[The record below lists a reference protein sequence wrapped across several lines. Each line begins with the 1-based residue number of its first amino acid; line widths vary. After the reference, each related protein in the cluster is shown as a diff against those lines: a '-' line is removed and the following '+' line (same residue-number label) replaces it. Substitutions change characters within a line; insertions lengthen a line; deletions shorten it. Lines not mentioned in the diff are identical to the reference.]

1 MHAAALFTFLTSSYK
16 RQAIAAASARIRAVM
31 GKQSDSLF
39 QRAQEVIPG
48 GVNSPVR
55 AFRGVGGTP
64 PFIEMAQGSR
74 IFDADNLQYIDC
86 VGSWGPMILGH
97 GHRYVV
103 EAVKKAAT
111 RGFSFGAPTAGEIE
125 LAEMVV
131 QAIPSI
137 EMLRLVNSGTEAT
150 MSALRLA
157 RAATG
162 RNKVMKFDGGY
173 HGHVDSL
180 LVKAGSGGA
189 TFNVP
194 DSAGVPAEVTKLTV
208 SVAYNDLEA
217 VRAAVDDDLA
227 AIIVEPV
234 AGNMGCIPPAD
245 GFLQGLREICDANGS
260 LLIFDEVMTGFRV
273 AYGGA
278 QALYGVKPDITT
290 LGKIIGGGMPI
301 GAYGAKADLMKL
313 VSPLGPMY
321 QAGTLSGNPVAVAA
335 GKSTLS
341 VLKNS
346 SIYADLEERSGEF
359 EAGVRAA
366 AEKHNVPVTFNR
378 VGSMWTLFFNDGPV
392 TDFESANRSDRDKF
406 ARFFH
411 LMLGEGV
418 YLPPSQLEAAFFSAA
433 HAKKDISQL
442 IERADRVLKKIA
454 WEFEK

>member
-1 MHAAALFTFLTSSYK
+1 
-16 RQAIAAASARIRAVM
+16 M
-31 GKQSDSLF
+31 GKNSETLF
-39 QRAQEVIPG
+39 SRAQEIIPG

-55 AFRGVGGTP
+55 AFKGVGGTP
-64 PFIEMAQGSR
+64 LFIDMALGSR
-74 IFDADNLQYIDC
+74 IFDADGLQYIDC

-111 RGFSFGAPTAGEIE
+111 RGFSYGAPALGEIE
-125 LAEMVV
+125 LAEMIA

-137 EMLRLVNSGTEAT
+137 EMVRLVNSGTEAT

-162 RNKVMKFDGGY
+162 RKKIIKFDGGY
-173 HGHVDSL
+173 HGHVDAL

-194 DSAGVPAEVTKLTV
+194 DSAGVPKEVTELTI
-208 SVAYNDLEA
+208 SVPYNDLAA
-217 VRAAVDDDLA
+217 VREAMDAEVAAV
-227 AIIVEPV
+227 IVEPV
-234 AGNMGCIPPAD
+234 AGNMGCVPPAE
-245 GFLQGLREICDANGS
+245 GFLQGLRDICTENGA
-260 LLIFDEVMTGFRV
+260 LLILDEVMTGFRV

-278 QALYGVKPDITT
+278 QALYNVKPDITT

-301 GAYGAKADLMKL
+301 GAYGGSRELMQL

-321 QAGTLSGNPVAVAA
+321 QAGTLSGNPIAVAA
-335 GKSTLS
+335 GKATLG

-359 EAGVRAA
+359 QDGVMKSAD
-366 AEKHNVPVTFNR
+366 KHGVPLTINR
-378 VGSMWTLFFNDGPV
+378 VGSMWTIFFTEGPV
-392 TDFESANRSDRDKF
+392 TDYESANKSNRERFS
-406 ARFFH
+406 RFFH

-433 HAKKDISQL
+433 HAKKDILQL
-442 IERADRVLKKIA
+442 IERADRVLKKIN

>member
-1 MHAAALFTFLTSSYK
+1 MA
-16 RQAIAAASARIRAVM
+16 
-31 GKQSDSLF
+31 KQSEALF

-55 AFRGVGGTP
+55 AFRGVGGAP
-64 PFIEMAQGSR
+64 LFIEMGQGGR

-125 LAEMVV
+125 LAEMIV
-131 QAIPSI
+131 QAVPSM
-137 EMLRLVNSGTEAT
+137 EMVRLVNSGTEAT

-162 RNKVMKFDGGY
+162 RTKILKFEGGY

-194 DSAGVPAEVTKLTV
+194 DSAGVPAELTNLTLI
-208 SVAYNDLEA
+208 ARYNDLED
-217 VRAAVDDDLA
+217 VRRQMSDEVA

-234 AGNMGCIPPAD
+234 AGNMGCIPPQP
-245 GFLQGLREICDANGS
+245 GFLQGLRELCDEHGA
-260 LLIFDEVMTGFRV
+260 LLILDEVMTGFRV

-278 QALYGVKPDITT
+278 QARYDVKPDITT

-301 GAYGAKADLMKL
+301 GAYGAPRKLMEL

-335 GKSTLS
+335 GRATLS
-341 VLKNS
+341 VLRNS
-346 SIYADLEERSGEF
+346 SIYDDLEERSSEF
-359 EAGVRAA
+359 ETGVRAA
-366 AEKHNVPVTFNR
+366 ADKHNVPITLNR
-378 VGSMWTLFFNDGPV
+378 VGSMWTLFFTEGPV
-392 TDFESANRSDRDKF
+392 TDFDSANTSNREKF

-411 LMLGEGV
+411 LMLAEGV

-433 HAKKDISQL
+433 HAKKDIQQMV
-442 IERADRVLKKIA
+442 ERVDRVMKKVA
-454 WEFEK
+454 WEFGS

>member
-1 MHAAALFTFLTSSYK
+1 
-16 RQAIAAASARIRAVM
+16 M
-31 GKQSDSLF
+31 GKQSESF
-39 QRAQEVIPG
+39 FERAKEVIPG

-64 PFIEMAQGSR
+64 RFIEQGQGSR

-111 RGFSFGAPTAGEIE
+111 KGFSFGAPTLAEVE
-125 LAEMVV
+125 LAEMVI
-131 QAIPSI
+131 AAMPAI

-162 RNKVMKFDGGY
+162 RKKILKFDGGY

-194 DSAGVPAEVTKLTV
+194 DSAGVPEEVTKLTI
-208 SVAYNDLEA
+208 SVPYNNLDA
-217 VRAAVDDDLA
+217 ARAAMDGEVA

-245 GFLQGLREICDANGS
+245 GFLQGLRHICDETGA
-260 LLIFDEVMTGFRV
+260 LLIVDEVMTGFRV
-273 AYGGA
+273 SYGGA
-278 QALYGVKPDITT
+278 QALYGIRPDITT

-301 GAYGAKADLMKL
+301 GAYGGSRKLMEL

-335 GKSTLS
+335 GKATLG

-346 SIYADLEERSGEF
+346 SIYADLEERTSEF
-359 EAGVRAA
+359 ADGVRRAA
-366 AEKHNVPVTFNR
+366 DKHGVPVTFNR
-378 VGSMWTLFFNDGPV
+378 VGSMWTMFFTEGPV
-392 TDFESANRSDRDKF
+392 TDFDSANTSNREAF
-406 ARFFH
+406 GRFFH
-411 LMLGEGV
+411 LMLAEGV

-433 HAKKDISQL
+433 HAKKDILQL
-442 IERADRVLKKIA
+442 IERVDKSLKKVA
-454 WEFEK
+454 WEFYS

>member
-1 MHAAALFTFLTSSYK
+1 
-16 RQAIAAASARIRAVM
+16 M
-31 GKQSDSLF
+31 GKNSETLF
-39 QRAQEVIPG
+39 QRAQEIIPG

-64 PFIEMAQGSR
+64 LFIDQALGSR
-74 IFDADNLQYIDC
+74 IFDADNVQYIDC

-111 RGFSFGAPTAGEIE
+111 RGFSFGAPTLGEIE
-125 LAEMVV
+125 LAEMIV

-137 EMLRLVNSGTEAT
+137 EMVRLVNSGTEAT

-162 RNKVMKFDGGY
+162 RKKIIKFDGGY

-194 DSAGVPAEVTKLTV
+194 DSAGVPKEVTELTV
-208 SVAYNDLEA
+208 SVAYNDLDA
-217 VRAAVDDDLA
+217 VRKAMDDEVA

-245 GFLQGLREICDANGS
+245 GFLKGLRDLCTARGA
-260 LLIFDEVMTGFRV
+260 LLILDEVMTGFRV

-278 QALYGVKPDITT
+278 QSVYGVTPDITT

-301 GAYGAKADLMKL
+301 GAYGGRRELMQL

-335 GKSTLS
+335 GKATLG

-346 SIYADLEERSGEF
+346 SIYADLEERTNEF
-359 EAGVRAA
+359 ETGVRKAA
-366 AEKHNVPVTFNR
+366 DKHGVPLTINR
-378 VGSMWTLFFNDGPV
+378 AGSMWTIFFTAGPV
-392 TDFESANRSDRDKF
+392 TDYESANRSNRDKF

-411 LMLGEGV
+411 LMLAEGV

-433 HAKKDISQL
+433 HAKKDILQL
-442 IERADRVLKKIA
+442 IERADRTLKKLA

>member
-1 MHAAALFTFLTSSYK
+1 
-16 RQAIAAASARIRAVM
+16 M
-31 GKQSDSLF
+31 GKNSESYF
-39 QRAQEVIPG
+39 QRAQEIIPG

-55 AFRGVGGTP
+55 AFRAVGGTP
-64 PFIEMAQGSR
+64 LFIEQAQGSR
-74 IFDADNLQYIDC
+74 IFDADNVQYIDC

-111 RGFSFGAPTAGEIE
+111 RGFSFGAPTLAEVE

-131 QAIPSI
+131 QAMPSI

-162 RNKVMKFDGGY
+162 RNKIVKFDGGY

-194 DSAGVPAEVTKLTV
+194 DSAGVPAEVTKLTI
-208 SVAYNDLEA
+208 SVAYNNLEA
-217 VRAAVDDDLA
+217 VRAAMDNDVA

-234 AGNMGCIPPAD
+234 AGNMGCVPPAE
-245 GFLQGLREICDANGS
+245 GFLQGLREICDRTGA

-273 AYGGA
+273 AYSGA
-278 QALYGVKPDITT
+278 QSVYGVKPDITT
-290 LGKIIGGGMPI
+290 LGKVIGGGMPI
-301 GAYGAKADLMKL
+301 GAYGGRRDLMQL

-321 QAGTLSGNPVAVAA
+321 QAGTLSGNPIAVAA
-335 GKSTLS
+335 GKATLG

-346 SIYADLEERSGEF
+346 SIYKDLEERSAEF
-359 EAGVRAA
+359 EAGVRKS
-366 AEKHNVPVTFNR
+366 AEQHGVPIMFNR
-378 VGSMWTLFFNDGPV
+378 AGSMWTMFFTDTPV
-392 TDFESANRSDRDKF
+392 TDFETANRSKREKF

-411 LMLGEGV
+411 LMLAEGV

-433 HAKKDISQL
+433 HAKKDILQL
-442 IERADRVLKKIA
+442 IERADRSIKKVA

>member
-1 MHAAALFTFLTSSYK
+1 MAKH
-16 RQAIAAASARIRAVM
+16 
-31 GKQSDSLF
+31 SDALF

-64 PFIEMAQGSR
+64 PFIEQAQGSR

-111 RGFSFGAPTAGEIE
+111 RGFSFGAPTSGEIE
-125 LAEMVV
+125 LAEMII
-131 QAIPSI
+131 QAFPSM
-137 EMLRLVNSGTEAT
+137 EMVRLVNSGTEAT

-162 RNKVMKFDGGY
+162 RSKILKFDGGY

-194 DSAGVPAEVTKLTV
+194 DSAGVPKEVTALTL
-208 SVAYNDLEA
+208 SVPYNDLDA
-217 VRAAVDDDLA
+217 VQKAIGPEVA

-234 AGNMGCIPPAD
+234 AGNMGCIPPKPD
-245 GFLQGLREICDANGS
+245 FLEGLRAICDEHGT
-260 LLIFDEVMTGFRV
+260 LLILDEVMTGFRV
-273 AYGGA
+273 SYGGA
-278 QALYGVKPDITT
+278 QERFNIRPDITT

-301 GAYGAKADLMKL
+301 GAYGASRKLMEL

-335 GKSTLS
+335 GRATLS
-341 VLKNS
+341 VLRNS
-346 SIYADLEERSGEF
+346 SIYDDLEERTAEF
-359 EAGVRAA
+359 EAGVRSS
-366 AEKHNVPVTFNR
+366 AEKHGVPITFNR
-378 VGSMWTLFFNDGPV
+378 VGSMWTIFFTDAPV
-392 TDFESANRSDRDKF
+392 IDFASANKSNREKF

-411 LMLGEGV
+411 LMLAEGV

-433 HAKKDISQL
+433 HAKKDILQL
-442 IERADRVLKKIA
+442 IERADRVLKKVA
-454 WEFEK
+454 WEFSS

>member
-1 MHAAALFTFLTSSYK
+1 MAKH
-16 RQAIAAASARIRAVM
+16 
-31 GKQSDSLF
+31 SDALF

-64 PFIEMAQGSR
+64 PFIEMAQGAR

-97 GHRYVV
+97 CHRYVV

-111 RGFSFGAPTAGEIE
+111 RGFSFGAPTAAEIE
-125 LAEMVV
+125 LAEMVI
-131 QAIPSI
+131 QAVPSM
-137 EMLRLVNSGTEAT
+137 EMVRLVNSGTEAT

-162 RNKVMKFDGGY
+162 RKKILKFEGGY

-194 DSAGVPAEVTKLTV
+194 DSAGVPEELTNLTLI
-208 SVAYNDLEA
+208 ARYNDLDD
-217 VRAAVDDDLA
+217 VRGKMSNEVA

-234 AGNMGCIPPAD
+234 AGNMGCIPPQP
-245 GFLQGLREICDANGS
+245 GFLQGLRDVCDEHGA
-260 LLIFDEVMTGFRV
+260 LLILDEVMTGFRV
-273 AYGGA
+273 SYGGA
-278 QALYGVKPDITT
+278 QQLYGVRPDITT

-301 GAYGAKADLMKL
+301 GAYGGPRKLMEL

-335 GKSTLS
+335 GRATLS

-346 SIYADLEERSGEF
+346 SIYEDLEERGAEF

-366 AEKHNVPVTFNR
+366 SEKHGVPVTFNR
-378 VGSMWTLFFNDGPV
+378 VGSMWTIFFTEGPV
-392 TDFESANRSDRDKF
+392 TDFDSANTSNREKF
-406 ARFFH
+406 GRFFH
-411 LMLGEGV
+411 LMLAEGV

-433 HAKKDISQL
+433 HAKKDIGQL
-442 IERADRVLKKIA
+442 VERVDRVLKKVA
-454 WEFEK
+454 WEFGT

>member
-1 MHAAALFTFLTSSYK
+1 MAKHSEA
-16 RQAIAAASARIRAVM
+16 
-31 GKQSDSLF
+31 LF

-64 PFIEMAQGSR
+64 PFIEQAQGSR

-111 RGFSFGAPTAGEIE
+111 RGFSFGAPTSGEIE
-125 LAEMVV
+125 LAEMII
-131 QAIPSI
+131 QAFPSM
-137 EMLRLVNSGTEAT
+137 EMVRLVNSGTEAT

-162 RNKVMKFDGGY
+162 RSVVLKFDGGY

-194 DSAGVPAEVTKLTV
+194 DSAGVPKEVTALTL
-208 SVAYNDLEA
+208 SVPYNDLDA
-217 VRAAVDDDLA
+217 VQKAIGPEVA

-234 AGNMGCIPPAD
+234 AGNMGCIPPKP
-245 GFLQGLREICDANGS
+245 GFLEGLRAICDEHGT
-260 LLIFDEVMTGFRV
+260 LLILDEVMTGFRV
-273 AYGGA
+273 SYGGA
-278 QALYGVKPDITT
+278 QERYNIRPDITT

-301 GAYGAKADLMKL
+301 GAYGASRKIMEL

-335 GKSTLS
+335 GRATLS
-341 VLKNS
+341 VLRNS
-346 SIYADLEERSGEF
+346 SIYDDLEERTAEF
-359 EAGVRAA
+359 EAGVRSA
-366 AEKHNVPVTFNR
+366 AEKHGVPITFNR
-378 VGSMWTLFFNDGPV
+378 VGSMWTIFFTDAPV
-392 TDFESANRSDRDKF
+392 VDFASANKSNREKF

-411 LMLGEGV
+411 LMLAEGV

-433 HAKKDISQL
+433 HAKKDILQL
-442 IERADRVLKKIA
+442 IERADRVLKKVA
-454 WEFEK
+454 WEFSS

>member
-1 MHAAALFTFLTSSYK
+1 
-16 RQAIAAASARIRAVM
+16 M
-31 GKQSDSLF
+31 GKNSDTLF
-39 QRAQEVIPG
+39 SRAQEIIPG

-55 AFRGVGGTP
+55 AFKGVGGTP
-64 PFIEMAQGSR
+64 LFIDQALGSR
-74 IFDADNLQYIDC
+74 IFDADGLQYIDC

-111 RGFSFGAPTAGEIE
+111 RGFSFGAPTVGEIE
-125 LAEMVV
+125 LAEMVA

-137 EMLRLVNSGTEAT
+137 EMVRLVNSGTEAT

-162 RNKVMKFDGGY
+162 RKKIIKFDGGY
-173 HGHVDSL
+173 HGHVDAL

-194 DSAGVPAEVTKLTV
+194 DSAGVPKEVTELTI
-208 SVAYNDLEA
+208 SVPYNNLEA
-217 VRAAVDDDLA
+217 VRGAMDGEVAAV
-227 AIIVEPV
+227 IVEPV
-234 AGNMGCIPPAD
+234 AGNMGCVPPAE
-245 GFLQGLREICDANGS
+245 GFLQGLREICTESGA
-260 LLIFDEVMTGFRV
+260 LLILDEVMTGFRV

-278 QALYGVKPDITT
+278 QSLYNVKPDITT

-301 GAYGAKADLMKL
+301 GAYGGSRELMQL

-321 QAGTLSGNPVAVAA
+321 QAGTLSGNPIAVAA
-335 GKSTLS
+335 GKATLG

-359 EAGVRAA
+359 QTGVAKS
-366 AEKHNVPVTFNR
+366 AEKHGVPLTVNR
-378 VGSMWTLFFNDGPV
+378 VGSMWTIFFTEGPV
-392 TDFESANRSDRDKF
+392 TDYESANKSNRERFS
-406 ARFFH
+406 RFFH

-433 HAKKDISQL
+433 HAKKDILQL
-442 IERADRVLKKIA
+442 IERVDRVLKKIN

>member
-1 MHAAALFTFLTSSYK
+1 
-16 RQAIAAASARIRAVM
+16 M
-31 GKQSDSLF
+31 GKNSEALF

-55 AFRGVGGTP
+55 AFGGVGGTP
-64 PFIEMAQGSR
+64 RFMDMAQGAR

-111 RGFSFGAPTAGEIE
+111 KGFSFGAPTIGEVE
-125 LAEMVV
+125 LAEMII
-131 QAIPSI
+131 AALPSI

-162 RNKVMKFDGGY
+162 RKKIVKFDGGY

-180 LVKAGSGGA
+180 LVKAGSGSA

-194 DSAGVPAEVTKLTV
+194 DSAGVPSDVTKLTV
-208 SVAYNDLEA
+208 SVPYNNLDA
-217 VRAAVDDDLA
+217 VRGAIDDDTA

-234 AGNMGCIPPAD
+234 AGNMGCVPPAQ
-245 GFLQGLREICDANGS
+245 GFLQGVREICDANGA
-260 LLIFDEVMTGFRV
+260 LLILDEVMTGFRV

-278 QALYGVKPDITT
+278 QTLYGLKPDITT
-290 LGKIIGGGMPI
+290 LGKVIGGGMPI
-301 GAYGAKADLMKL
+301 GAYGASRKLMEN

-335 GKSTLS
+335 GKATLG

-346 SIYADLEERSGEF
+346 SIYQDLEERSAEF
-359 EAGVRAA
+359 ENGVRHAS
-366 AEKHNVPVTFNR
+366 EKHGVPITFNR
-378 VGSMWTLFFNDGPV
+378 VGSMWTMFFNEGPV
-392 TDFESANRSDRDKF
+392 TDWESANRSNREKF

-411 LMLGEGV
+411 IMLSEGV

-433 HAKKDISQL
+433 HAKKDILQL
-442 IERADRVLKKIA
+442 IERADRALKKVA

>member
-1 MHAAALFTFLTSSYK
+1 MAKQSEALFL
-16 RQAIAAASARIRAVM
+16 
-31 GKQSDSLF
+31 
-39 QRAQEVIPG
+39 RAQELIPG

-55 AFRGVGGTP
+55 AFRGVGGAP
-64 PFIEMAQGSR
+64 LFIEMASGSR
-74 IFDADNLQYIDC
+74 IFDVDNLQYIDC

-125 LAEMVV
+125 LAEMIVAAV
-131 QAIPSI
+131 PSI
-137 EMLRLVNSGTEAT
+137 EMVRLVNSGTEAT

-162 RNKVMKFDGGY
+162 RKKVIKFDGGY

-194 DSAGVPAEVTKLTV
+194 DSAGVPKEVTQLTL
-208 SVAYNDLEA
+208 SVPYNDLDA
-217 VRAAVDDDLA
+217 VRAVIDDEVA

-234 AGNMGCIPPAD
+234 AGNMGCVLPAE
-245 GFLQGLREICDANGS
+245 GFLAGLRRICDDSGA
-260 LLIFDEVMTGFRV
+260 LLILDEVMTGFRV
-273 AYGGA
+273 SYGGA
-278 QALYGVKPDITT
+278 QQLYGIRPDITT
-290 LGKIIGGGMPI
+290 LGKVIGGGMPI
-301 GAYGAKADLMKL
+301 GAYGASRRLMEL

-321 QAGTLSGNPVAVAA
+321 QAGTLSGNPIAVACGRA
-335 GKSTLS
+335 TLS

-346 SIYADLEERSGEF
+346 SIYADLEERGAEF
-359 EAGVRAA
+359 VAGVRAA
-366 AEKHNVPVTFNR
+366 AEKHDVPLTINR
-378 VGSMWTLFFNDGPV
+378 VGSMWTIFFTEGPV
-392 TDFESANRSDRDKF
+392 TDFESANQSNRDKF

-433 HAKKDISQL
+433 HAKKDILQM
-442 IERADRVLKKIA
+442 IERGDRVLKKIA

>member
-1 MHAAALFTFLTSSYK
+1 
-16 RQAIAAASARIRAVM
+16 M
-31 GKQSDSLF
+31 GKNSETLF
-39 QRAQEVIPG
+39 QRAQETIPG

-55 AFRGVGGTP
+55 AFKGVGGSP
-64 PFIEMAQGSR
+64 LFIEQALGSR
-74 IFDADNLQYIDC
+74 IFDADNVQYIDC

-111 RGFSFGAPTAGEIE
+111 RGFSFGAPTLGEIE
-125 LAEMVV
+125 LAEMIV

-137 EMLRLVNSGTEAT
+137 EMVRLVNSGTEAT

-162 RNKVMKFDGGY
+162 RKKIIKFDGGY

-194 DSAGVPAEVTKLTV
+194 DSAGVPKEVTELTI

-217 VRAAVDDDLA
+217 VRAVMDDDVA

-234 AGNMGCIPPAD
+234 AGNMGCVPPAD
-245 GFLQGLREICDANGS
+245 GFLQGLRDLCTEHGA
-260 LLIFDEVMTGFRV
+260 LLILDEVMTGFRL

-278 QALYGVKPDITT
+278 QSVYDVKPDITT

-301 GAYGAKADLMKL
+301 GAYGAKRELMQL

-321 QAGTLSGNPVAVAA
+321 QAGTLSGNPVAVAS
-335 GKSTLS
+335 GKATLG

-346 SIYADLEERSGEF
+346 SIYADLEERSSEF
-359 EAGVRAA
+359 ETGVRKA
-366 AEKHNVPVTFNR
+366 AEKHGVPLTINR
-378 VGSMWTLFFNDGPV
+378 AGSMWTIFFTEGPV
-392 TDFESANRSDRDKF
+392 TDYESANKSNREKF
-406 ARFFH
+406 SRFFH
-411 LMLGEGV
+411 LMLTEGV

-433 HAKKDISQL
+433 HAKKDILQL
-442 IERADRVLKKIA
+442 IERADRALKKVA

>member
-1 MHAAALFTFLTSSYK
+1 
-16 RQAIAAASARIRAVM
+16 M
-31 GKQSDSLF
+31 GKQSESLF
-39 QRAQEVIPG
+39 QRAQDVIPG

-55 AFRGVGGTP
+55 AFRGVGGAP
-64 PFIEMAQGSR
+64 LFIEMAQGSR

-111 RGFSFGAPTAGEIE
+111 RGFSYGAPTAGEIE
-125 LAEMVV
+125 LAEMIV
-131 QAIPSI
+131 QAVPSM
-137 EMLRLVNSGTEAT
+137 EMVRLVNSGTEAT

-162 RNKVMKFDGGY
+162 RTKILKFEGGY

-194 DSAGVPAEVTKLTV
+194 DSAGVPAELTNLTLI
-208 SVAYNDLEA
+208 ARYNDLED
-217 VRAAVDDDLA
+217 VRRQMSDEVA

-234 AGNMGCIPPAD
+234 AGNMGCIPPQP
-245 GFLQGLREICDANGS
+245 GFLEGLRALCDEHGA
-260 LLIFDEVMTGFRV
+260 LLILDEVMTGFRV

-278 QALYGVKPDITT
+278 QQRFDIRPDITT

-301 GAYGAKADLMKL
+301 GAYGASRKLMEL

-335 GKSTLS
+335 GRATLS
-341 VLKNS
+341 VLRNS
-346 SIYADLEERSGEF
+346 SIYDDLEERSGEF

-366 AEKHNVPVTFNR
+366 ADKHNVPLTINR
-378 VGSMWTLFFNDGPV
+378 VGSMWTIFFTEGPV
-392 TDFESANRSDRDKF
+392 TDFESANKSNRDAF
-406 ARFFH
+406 AKFFH
-411 LMLGEGV
+411 LMLAEGV
-418 YLPPSQLEAAFFSAA
+418 YL
-433 HAKKDISQL
+433 
-442 IERADRVLKKIA
+442 
-454 WEFEK
+454 

>member
-1 MHAAALFTFLTSSYK
+1 
-16 RQAIAAASARIRAVM
+16 M
-31 GKQSDSLF
+31 GKQSEALF

-55 AFRGVGGTP
+55 AFRGVGGVP
-64 PFIEMAQGSR
+64 LFIEMGQGAR

-111 RGFSFGAPTAGEIE
+111 RGFSFGAPTLGEVE
-125 LAEMVV
+125 LAEMVT
-131 QAIPSI
+131 AALPSI

-162 RNKVMKFDGGY
+162 RSKVLKFDGGY

-180 LVKAGSGGA
+180 LVKAGSGSA

-194 DSAGVPAEVTKLTV
+194 DSAGVPPAVAELTI
-208 SVAYNDLEA
+208 SVPYNDLAA
-217 VRAAVDDDLA
+217 VRAAMTEDVA

-234 AGNMGCIPPAD
+234 AGNMGCIAPAD
-245 GFLQGLREICDANGS
+245 GFLAGLRAICDEHGAM
-260 LLIFDEVMTGFRV
+260 LILDEVMTGFRV

-278 QALYGVKPDITT
+278 QTLYDIRPDITT

-301 GAYGAKADLMKL
+301 GAYGASREVMQL

-346 SIYADLEERSGEF
+346 SIYSDLEERTAEF

-366 AEKHNVPVTFNR
+366 AEKHAVPIIFNR
-378 VGSMWTLFFNDGPV
+378 VGSMWTLFFADEPI
-392 TDFESANRSDRDKF
+392 TDFTSADKSNRDKY

-411 LMLGEGV
+411 LMLAEGV

-433 HAKKDISQL
+433 HAKKDILQL
-442 IERADRVLKKIA
+442 VERVDRVLKKIA
-454 WEFEK
+454 WEFGT

>member
-1 MHAAALFTFLTSSYK
+1 
-16 RQAIAAASARIRAVM
+16 M
-31 GKQSDSLF
+31 GKNSDTYF
-39 QRAQEVIPG
+39 QRAQEIIPG

-64 PFIEMAQGSR
+64 PFIEQAQGSR

-86 VGSWGPMILGH
+86 VGSWGSMILGH

-103 EAVKKAAT
+103 EAVKRAAT
-111 RGFSFGAPTAGEIE
+111 RGFSFGAPTIGEVE

-131 QAIPSI
+131 QAMPSI

-162 RNKVMKFDGGY
+162 RSKIVKFDGGY

-180 LVKAGSGGA
+180 LVKAGSGSA

-194 DSAGVPAEVTKLTV
+194 DSAGVPAEVTRLTV
-208 SVAYNDLEA
+208 SVAYNNLDA
-217 VRAAVDDDLA
+217 VRAGMDRDVA

-234 AGNMGCIPPAD
+234 AGNMGCVPPAD
-245 GFLQGLREICDANGS
+245 GFLKGLREICDQNGA

-273 AYGGA
+273 AYSGA
-278 QALYGVKPDITT
+278 QSLYNVKPDITT
-290 LGKIIGGGMPI
+290 LGKVIGGGMPI
-301 GAYGAKADLMKL
+301 GAYGARRELMHL

-321 QAGTLSGNPVAVAA
+321 QAGTLSGNPIAVAA
-335 GKSTLS
+335 GKATLG

-346 SIYADLEERSGEF
+346 SIYSDLEERSAEF
-359 EAGVRAA
+359 QDGVRKSAV
-366 AEKHNVPVTFNR
+366 KHGVPITFNR
-378 VGSMWTLFFNDGPV
+378 VGSMWTIFFTDGPV
-392 TDFESANRSDRDKF
+392 TDFESANRSNRDKF

-411 LMLGEGV
+411 VMLSEGV
-418 YLPPSQLEAAFFSAA
+418 YLPPSQLESAFFSAA
-433 HAKKDISQL
+433 HAKKDILQL
-442 IERADRVLKKIA
+442 IERADRALKKVA
-454 WEFEK
+454 WDFEK

>member
-1 MHAAALFTFLTSSYK
+1 
-16 RQAIAAASARIRAVM
+16 M
-31 GKQSDSLF
+31 GKNSEAYF
-39 QRAQEVIPG
+39 QRAKEVIPG

-55 AFRGVGGTP
+55 AFRAVGGTP
-64 PFIEMAQGSR
+64 PFIEQAQGSR
-74 IFDADNLQYIDC
+74 MFDADNLQYIDC
-86 VGSWGPMILGH
+86 VGSWGAMILGH

-111 RGFSFGAPTAGEIE
+111 RGFSFGAPTLAEVE

-131 QAIPSI
+131 QAMPSI
-137 EMLRLVNSGTEAT
+137 ELLRLVNSGTEAT

-162 RNKVMKFDGGY
+162 RNKIMKFDGGY

-194 DSAGVPAEVTKLTV
+194 DSAGVPAEVTKLTI
-208 SVAYNDLEA
+208 SVAYNNLDA
-217 VRAAVDDDLA
+217 VRAGVDGDVA

-234 AGNMGCIPPAD
+234 AGNMGCVPPAP
-245 GFLQGLREICDANGS
+245 GFLQGLREICDRNGS

-273 AYGGA
+273 AFSGA
-278 QALYGVKPDITT
+278 QSLYNVKPDITT

-301 GAYGAKADLMKL
+301 GAYGGRRELMKL

-335 GKSTLS
+335 GKATLG

-346 SIYADLEERSGEF
+346 AIYQDLEERSAEF
-359 EAGVRAA
+359 EAGARKA
-366 AEKHNVPVTFNR
+366 AEKHSVPMTFNR
-378 VGSMWTLFFNDGPV
+378 VGSMWTMFFTEGPV
-392 TDFESANRSDRDKF
+392 TDFESANKSNRDAY

-411 LMLGEGV
+411 VMLAEGV
-418 YLPPSQLEAAFFSAA
+418 YLPPSQMEAAFFSAA
-433 HAKKDISQL
+433 HAKKDILQ
-442 IERADRVLKKIA
+442 IIQRAERALKKVA
-454 WEFEK
+454 WEFGS

>member
-1 MHAAALFTFLTSSYK
+1 
-16 RQAIAAASARIRAVM
+16 M
-31 GKQSDSLF
+31 GKHSDSLF
-39 QRAQEVIPG
+39 QRAQEIIPG

-55 AFRGVGGTP
+55 AFKGVGGTP
-64 PFIEMAQGSR
+64 LFIEMAQGSR

-125 LAEMVV
+125 LAEMVIAAV
-131 QAIPSI
+131 PSI

-162 RNKVMKFDGGY
+162 RKKIIKFDGGY

-194 DSAGVPAEVTKLTV
+194 DSAGVPPEVTGLTI
-208 SVAYNDLEA
+208 SVPYNDLEA
-217 VRAAVDDDLA
+217 TASAMSDEVA

-234 AGNMGCIPPAD
+234 AGNMGCIPPKD
-245 GFLQGLREICDANGS
+245 GFLQGLRDLCDKHGA

-273 AYGGA
+273 SYGGA
-278 QALYGVKPDITT
+278 QQLYGIRPDITT

-301 GAYGAKADLMKL
+301 GAYGASRELMQN

-321 QAGTLSGNPVAVAA
+321 QAGTLSGNPIAVAA

-359 EAGVRAA
+359 ENGVRAA
-366 AEKHNVPVTFNR
+366 AEKHAVPATINR
-378 VGSMWTLFFNDGPV
+378 VGSMWTIFFTEGPV
-392 TDFESANRSDRDKF
+392 FDYPSADTSNREKF

-433 HAKKDISQL
+433 HAKKDIVQL
-442 IERADRVLKKIA
+442 VERADRVLKKIA
-454 WEFEK
+454 WEFS

>member
-1 MHAAALFTFLTSSYK
+1 MA
-16 RQAIAAASARIRAVM
+16 
-31 GKQSDSLF
+31 KQSEALF

-55 AFRGVGGTP
+55 AFRGVGGAP
-64 PFIEMAQGSR
+64 LFIEMGQGGR

-111 RGFSFGAPTAGEIE
+111 RGFSFGAPTAAEIE
-125 LAEMVV
+125 LAEMIV
-131 QAIPSI
+131 QAVPSM
-137 EMLRLVNSGTEAT
+137 EMVRLVNSGTEAT

-162 RNKVMKFDGGY
+162 RSKILKFEGGY

-194 DSAGVPAEVTKLTV
+194 DSAGVPPEVTALTLI
-208 SVAYNDLEA
+208 ARYNDLED
-217 VRAAVDDDLA
+217 VRAQMSGDVA

-234 AGNMGCIPPAD
+234 AGNMGCIPPAP
-245 GFLQGLREICDANGS
+245 GFLEGLRELCDQHGA
-260 LLIFDEVMTGFRV
+260 LLILDEVMTGFRV

-278 QALYGVKPDITT
+278 QARFSIRPDITT

-301 GAYGAKADLMKL
+301 GAYGASREIMQL

-335 GKSTLS
+335 GRATLS
-341 VLKNS
+341 VLRNS
-346 SIYADLEERSGEF
+346 SIYDDLEERAGEW
-359 EAGVRAA
+359 ATGALAA
-366 AEKHNVPVTFNR
+366 ADKHNVPVTLNR
-378 VGSMWTLFFNDGPV
+378 VGSMWTLFFTEGSV
-392 TDFESANRSDRDKF
+392 TDFASANQSNREKF

-411 LMLGEGV
+411 LMLAEGV

-433 HAKKDISQL
+433 HAKKDILQL
-442 IERADRVLKKIA
+442 IERVDRVLKKVA
-454 WEFEK
+454 WEFGS

>member
-1 MHAAALFTFLTSSYK
+1 MA
-16 RQAIAAASARIRAVM
+16 
-31 GKQSDSLF
+31 KQSEALF

-64 PFIEMAQGSR
+64 PFIEQAQGSR

-111 RGFSFGAPTAGEIE
+111 RGFSFGAPTIGEVE
-125 LAEMVV
+125 LAEMII
-131 QAIPSI
+131 AAFPSI
-137 EMLRLVNSGTEAT
+137 EMVRLVNSGTEAT
-150 MSALRLA
+150 MSAIRLA

-162 RNKVMKFDGGY
+162 RKKIIKFDGGY
-173 HGHVDSL
+173 HGHVDAL
-180 LVKAGSGGA
+180 LVKAGSGAA

-194 DSAGVPAEVTKLTV
+194 DSAGVPKEVTELTI
-208 SVAYNDLEA
+208 SVPYNDVDA
-217 VRAAVDDDLA
+217 VLAATSDEVA

-234 AGNMGCIPPAD
+234 AGNMGCVPPAD
-245 GFLQGLREICDANGS
+245 GFLAGLREICDASGA

-273 AYGGA
+273 SYGGA
-278 QALYGVKPDITT
+278 QALYDVKPDITT

-301 GAYGAKADLMKL
+301 GAYGASRKLMEL

-335 GKSTLS
+335 GRATLS

-346 SIYADLEERSGEF
+346 SIYNDLEERSAEF
-359 EAGVRAA
+359 AAGVRAA
-366 AEKHNVPVTFNR
+366 AEKHNVPVVFNR
-378 VGSMWTLFFNDGPV
+378 VGSMWTLFFTDAPV
-392 TDFESANRSDRDKF
+392 TDFESANRSNREKF

-411 LMLGEGV
+411 VMLGEGV

-433 HAKKDISQL
+433 HAKKDILQL
-442 IERADRVLKKIA
+442 IERVDRALKKVA

>member
-1 MHAAALFTFLTSSYK
+1 
-16 RQAIAAASARIRAVM
+16 M
-31 GKQSDSLF
+31 GKHSETLF

-125 LAEMVV
+125 LAEMIV
-131 QAIPSI
+131 QAVPSM
-137 EMLRLVNSGTEAT
+137 EMVRLVNSGTEAT

-162 RNKVMKFDGGY
+162 RTKILKFEGGY

-194 DSAGVPAEVTKLTV
+194 DSAGVPAAVTELTLI
-208 SVAYNDLEA
+208 ARYNDLDD
-217 VRAAVDDDLA
+217 VRRQMSDELA

-234 AGNMGCIPPAD
+234 AGNMGCIPPQR
-245 GFLQGLREICDANGS
+245 GFLQGLREICDEHGA

-278 QALYGVKPDITT
+278 QALYGVRPDITT

-301 GAYGAKADLMKL
+301 GAYGGPRKLMEL

-335 GKSTLS
+335 GRATLS
-341 VLKNS
+341 VLRNS
-346 SIYADLEERSGEF
+346 SIYDDLEERTAEF
-359 EAGVRAA
+359 ENGVRAST
-366 AEKHNVPVTFNR
+366 EKHAVPITFNR
-378 VGSMWTLFFNDGPV
+378 VGSMWTLFFTEGPV
-392 TDFESANRSDRDKF
+392 TDFESANRSNREKF

-411 LMLGEGV
+411 LMLAEGV

-433 HAKKDISQL
+433 HAKKDILQL
-442 IERADRVLKKIA
+442 IERVDRVMKKVA
-454 WEFEK
+454 WEYST